1 MSTPTQPIEIL
12 SESACWKLMSACPLG
27 RLVTSVGGE
36 PEIFPVNFVV
46 QDRTVLFRT
55 AEGTK
60 LSSAVINKNVL
71 FEADDHNA
79 VEGWSVVIRGLA
91 RTLRTD
97 DEIDEAERA
106 QLLPWTATVKP
117 HYVRIRPLRVTGRRF
132 LFGSEPD
139 REFTIA

>member
-1 MSTPTQPIEIL
+1 MSTPTRPIEIL
-12 SESACWKLMSACPLG
+12 SESECWNLMSASSLG

-36 PEIFPVNFVV
+36 PEIFPVNFVI
-46 QDRTVLFRT
+46 QNRTVLFRT

-132 LFGSEPD
+132 HFGSEPD
-139 REFTIA
+139 RGFTVV